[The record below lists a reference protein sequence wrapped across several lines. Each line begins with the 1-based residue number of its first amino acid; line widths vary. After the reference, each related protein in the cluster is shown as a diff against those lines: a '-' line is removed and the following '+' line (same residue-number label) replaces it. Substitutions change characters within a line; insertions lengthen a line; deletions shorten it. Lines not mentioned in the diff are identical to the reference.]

1 MASLRLPWRPS
12 PHHLVIIPPFCPLPV
27 LLVTYY
33 PPIPCPI
40 KPDPPQFEYRADQ
53 PHLTLLHDPY
63 FHLVYAATGADVQ
76 TVLVNGRGV
85 VQDRR
90 LLSFDLAETL
100 ARAPEI
106 GQRLVGQKGR
116 QPDVPFGI
124 RRPIPG
130 PPAACMFLLSHPP
143 GTKVQKRH

>member
-1 MASLRLPWRPS
+1 
-12 PHHLVIIPPFCPLPV
+12 
-27 LLVTYY
+27 
-33 PPIPCPI
+33 
-40 KPDPPQFEYRADQ
+40 
-53 PHLTLLHDPY
+53 
-63 FHLVYAATGADVQ
+63 
-76 TVLVNGRGV
+76 

-106 GQRLVGQKGR
+106 GQRFVGQKGR

-130 PPAACMFLLSHPP
+130 PPAAAAYPGLTCYLAWQSRLSLASPDFF
-143 GTKVQKRH
+143 QYS

>member
-1 MASLRLPWRPS
+1 M
-12 PHHLVIIPPFCPLPV
+12 
-27 LLVTYY
+27 
-33 PPIPCPI
+33 
-40 KPDPPQFEYRADQ
+40 
-53 PHLTLLHDPY
+53 TLLHDPY

-130 PPAACMFLLSHPP
+130 PPAACMFLLSHLP